1 MPRLGYLL
9 SGLKLR
15 IGGDAWESNPP
26 RQARGFPATVLK
38 TVHHTSDAPSPLSKS
53 IMSKF
58 APSNTTYKRKK
69 LFSLSVW
76 LIYHFS
82 SLINPCELKELIEN
96 F

>member
-1 MPRLGYLL
+1 
-9 SGLKLR
+9 
-15 IGGDAWESNPP
+15 
-26 RQARGFPATVLK
+26 
-38 TVHHTSDAPSPLSKS
+38 LSKS